1 MRQPFSSFQQIRVL
15 DLTDRWG
22 QFAAKLLTQLGAD
35 VVLAEPPGGHELRRA
50 WPLAVSPAGQPVSL
64 YFWHF
69 NVGKRSV
76 AVDLSAA
83 GGTATLAR
91 LAQAAD
97 VILAGA
103 DALDRLSS
111 ALPGGFGRAA
121 VVALSA
127 YGLGHRDEDRAD
139 DLHVAARSGTA
150 GLSGYGPEE
159 SSSPVMPPAEQ
170 AMHSAGLYGA
180 IAALLAVRSGR
191 PGELYDVSA
200 QAAAFQGTEQLFA
213 HWVYRREVL
222 RRRGGGYATAFPTG
236 RWQLASAD
244 GGYFYPF
251 GLLPRTQREWTDLK
265 DWMRREGAIQDLDEP
280 AYADLRELRGP
291 NPVVISERG
300 RRAGEVIADFL
311 RSMDGET
318 AYREGQAIKLGWGRV
333 YQPHEVLGEEQFAA
347 RGLFHRTAW
356 PGTEDVYLTQSL
368 PWIVASAAARPAAD
382 EVVCPP
388 EAGQHT
394 EAVLQEWAEPAAGP
408 QSPARMRSARM
419 RSARMREADQDGR

>member
-1 MRQPFSSFQQIRVL
+1 MRQPFPSFKQIRVL

-50 WPLAVSPAGQPVSL
+50 WPLAVSSAGQPISL

-76 AVDLSAA
+76 AADFSTEGGRAA
-83 GGTATLAR
+83 LTR
-91 LAQAAD
+91 LVQCAD
-97 VILAGA
+97 VVLVGA
-103 DALDRLSS
+103 DAFDHLSS
-111 ALPGGFGRAA
+111 ALPGGFGPAA

-127 YGLGHRDEDRAD
+127 YGLGHRDDERAD

-150 GLSGYGPEE
+150 GLSGYGPE
-159 SSSPVMPPAEQ
+159 SDSSPIIPPAEQ

-180 IAALLAVRSGR
+180 IAALLAVRSRR

-222 RRRGGGYATAFPTG
+222 RRRGGGYATSFPTG
-236 RWQLASAD
+236 RWQLTSVD
-244 GGYFYPF
+244 GGYVYPF

-265 DWMRREGAIQDLDEP
+265 DWMRREGAIQELDEP
-280 AYADLRELRGP
+280 AYADLKELRDP
-291 NPVVISERG
+291 NPMVTSERG
-300 RRAGEVIADFL
+300 QRAGEVIADFL
-311 RSMDGET
+311 RSIDGER

-333 YQPHEVLGEEQFAA
+333 FQPHEALGEEQFAL

-356 PGTEDVYLTQSL
+356 PGTGEVYLTQSL
-368 PWIVASAAARPAAD
+368 PWIVASASAGRAP
-382 EVVCPP
+382 EEIVYPP
-388 EAGQHT
+388 EIGQHT
-394 EAVLQEWAEPAAGP
+394 EAVLKEWAEPVAGP
-408 QSPARMRSARM
+408 ETSDSKER
-419 RSARMREADQDGR
+419 

>member
-1 MRQPFSSFQQIRVL
+1 MRQPYPSFRQIRVL

-50 WPLAVSPAGQPVSL
+50 WPLAVSGGQPVSL

-76 AVDLSAA
+76 AVDA
-83 GGTATLAR
+83 GTDGGLAVLAR
-91 LAQAAD
+91 LVHAAD
-97 VILAGA
+97 VVLVGT
-103 DALDRLSS
+103 DAFDRLSA
-111 ALPGGFGRAA
+111 ALPGGFGTAA

-127 YGLGHRDEDRAD
+127 YGLGHRDDERAD

-150 GLSGYGPEE
+150 GLSGYGPEGR
-159 SSSPVMPPAEQ
+159 SSPVMPPAEQ

-180 IAALLAVRSGR
+180 IAALLALRPGR

-200 QAAAFQGTEQLFA
+200 QAASFQGTEQMFA
-213 HWVYRREVL
+213 HWAYRREVL
-222 RRRGGGYATAFPTG
+222 HRRGGGYATSFPTG
-236 RWQLASAD
+236 RWQLTSAD

-280 AYADLRELRGP
+280 GYADLRELRGD
-291 NPVVISERG
+291 NPFVTSERG
-300 RRAGEVIADFL
+300 QRAMDVIAGFL
-311 RSMDGET
+311 RSMDGEQ
-318 AYREGQAIKLGWGRV
+318 AYREGQAKKLGWGPVR
-333 YQPHEVLGEEQFAA
+333 QPHEALGEEQFAL

-356 PGTEDVYLTQSL
+356 PGTGEVYLTQSL
-368 PWIVASAAARPAAD
+368 PWIVSPAPARPAPG
-382 EVVCPP
+382 EIVYPP
-388 EAGQHT
+388 EIGQHT
-394 EAVLQEWAEPAAGP
+394 EAVLKEWAEPVAGP
-408 QSPARMRSARM
+408 KSSASTERQN
-419 RSARMREADQDGR
+419 QDGR

>member
-1 MRQPFSSFQQIRVL
+1 MHQPFPSFQQLRVL

-35 VVLAEPPGGHELRRA
+35 VVLAEPAGGHELRRA
-50 WPLAVSPAGQPVSL
+50 WPLAVSSAGQPISL

-76 AVDLSAA
+76 AVDFSSG
-83 GGTATLAR
+83 GGTAALTR
-91 LAQAAD
+91 LVQAAD
-97 VILAGA
+97 VVLVGA
-103 DALDRLSS
+103 DAFDHLSS
-111 ALPGGFGRAA
+111 ALPGGFGSAA

-127 YGLGHRDEDRAD
+127 YGLGHRDAERAD

-159 SSSPVMPPAEQ
+159 DSSPIMPPAEQ

-180 IAALLAVRSGR
+180 IAALLAVRSRR

-222 RRRGGGYATAFPTG
+222 RRRGGGYATSFPTG
-236 RWQLASAD
+236 RWQLTSAD
-244 GGYFYPF
+244 GGYVYPF

-265 DWMRREGAIQDLDEP
+265 DWMRREGAIQELDEP
-280 AYADLRELRGP
+280 AYADLKELRGL
-291 NPVVISERG
+291 NPVVMSEPG

-311 RSMDGET
+311 RSIDGEQ
-318 AYREGQAIKLGWGRV
+318 AYRQGQAIKLGWGRV
-333 YQPHEVLGEEQFAA
+333 FQPHEALGEEQFAL

-356 PGTEDVYLTQSL
+356 PGTGEVYLTQSL
-368 PWIVASAAARPAAD
+368 PWIVASAGAGRAPD
-382 EVVCPP
+382 EIVYPP
-388 EAGQHT
+388 EIGQHT
-394 EAVLQEWAEPAAGP
+394 EAVLQEWAEPVAGGP
-408 QSPARMRSARM
+408 QSSASTERQH
-419 RSARMREADQDGR
+419 QDGR

>member
-1 MRQPFSSFQQIRVL
+1 MRQPFPSFQHLRVL

-50 WPLAVSPAGQPVSL
+50 WPLAVSSAGQPISL

-69 NVGKRSV
+69 SVGKRSV
-76 AVDLSAA
+76 LVDLAA
-83 GGTATLAR
+83 DGGTATLAR
-91 LAQAAD
+91 LAAAAD
-97 VILAGA
+97 VILVGA
-103 DALDRLSS
+103 DSFDAVSA
-111 ALPGGFGRAA
+111 ALPGGFGPAA

-127 YGLGHRDEDRAD
+127 YGLGHRDEERAD

-159 SSSPVMPPAEQ
+159 HSTPIIPPAEQ

-180 IAALLAVRSGR
+180 IAALLAVRSRQPGQ
-191 PGELYDVSA
+191 PGELFDVSA
-200 QAAAFQGTEQLFA
+200 QAAGFQGTEQLFA

-236 RWQLASAD
+236 RWQLTSAD

-280 AYADLRELRGP
+280 AYADLKELRGP
-291 NPVVISERG
+291 NPVVISAAG
-300 RRAGEVIADFL
+300 RRAAEVIADFL

-333 YQPHEVLGEEQFAA
+333 YQPHEVLGEEQFAE
-347 RGLFHRTAW
+347 RGLFHRTSW
-356 PGTEDVYLTQSL
+356 PGTEEVYLTQSL
-368 PWIVASAAARPAAD
+368 PWIVASAAARPAPG

-388 EAGQHT
+388 EIGQHT
-394 EAVLQEWAEPAAGP
+394 EAVLQEWAEPVAGP
-408 QSPARMRSARM
+408 QSSVPTER
-419 RSARMREADQDGR
+419 

>member
-1 MRQPFSSFQQIRVL
+1 MRQPLPSFQRIRVL

-35 VVLAEPPGGHELRRA
+35 VVLAEPAAGHELRRA
-50 WPLAVSPAGQPVSL
+50 WPLAVSSAGQPISL

-69 NVGKRSV
+69 NMGKRSV
-76 AVDLSAA
+76 VVDFSSG
-83 GGTATLAR
+83 GGTAALAR
-91 LAQAAD
+91 LVHAAD
-97 VILAGA
+97 VVLVGA
-103 DALDRLSS
+103 DAFDQVSS
-111 ALPGGFGRAA
+111 ALPGGFGSAA

-127 YGLGHRDEDRAD
+127 YGLGHRDDERAD

-159 SSSPVMPPAEQ
+159 DSSPIMPPAEQ

-213 HWVYRREVL
+213 HWVYRSEVL
-222 RRRGGGYATAFPTG
+222 RRRGGGYATSFPTG
-236 RWQLASAD
+236 RWQLTSAD
-244 GGYFYPF
+244 GGWVYPF

-265 DWMRREGAIQDLDEP
+265 DWMRREGAIQELDEP
-280 AYADLRELRGP
+280 GYADLKELRGL

-300 RRAGEVIADFL
+300 QRAGEVIADFL
-311 RSMDGET
+311 RSMDGEQ

-333 YQPHEVLGEEQFAA
+333 FQPHEALGEEQFAL

-356 PGTEDVYLTQSL
+356 PGTAEVYLTQSL
-368 PWIVASAAARPAAD
+368 PWIVASASACRAPD
-382 EVVCPP
+382 EIVYPP
-388 EAGQHT
+388 ETGQHT
-394 EAVLQEWAEPAAGP
+394 EAVLQEWAELVAGP
-408 QSPARMRSARM
+408 ESSASTERQN
-419 RSARMREADQDGR
+419 QDGR